1 MGRNQNKKKNKNK
14 KRNDEAHTPLQP
26 PPTIFDTIEVPTPL
40 QSLPTIVDT
49 IEAPTTPSPT
59 TSSDDSDEAASTIF
73 DAYDLL
79 PKMRW
84 GSFKRKSHFLKEI
97 IAKTD
102 FIPGLH
108 HIVTPQGNLSNS
120 ICITDDEGSVQ
131 IPKELVEDSRVMF
144 EVFKAAEEDASEVSN
159 AEVAEEFEVELV
171 VGES

>member
-14 KRNDEAHTPLQP
+14 KRNDEARTPLQP

-131 IPKELVEDSRVMF
+131 IPKELVEDSRV
-144 EVFKAAEEDASEVSN
+144 KK
-159 AEVAEEFEVELV
+159 
-171 VGES
+171 G